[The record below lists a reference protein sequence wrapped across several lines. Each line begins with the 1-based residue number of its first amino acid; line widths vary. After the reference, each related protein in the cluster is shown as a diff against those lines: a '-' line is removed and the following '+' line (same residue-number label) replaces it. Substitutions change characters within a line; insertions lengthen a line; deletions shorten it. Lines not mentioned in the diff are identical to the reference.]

1 MISRNVIDLVI
12 NDLKQGYA
20 PNSNVALLNLIK
32 SEMGNLY
39 DDFITSAQKYYATDI
54 LRKMDSS
61 GYCPNTDALRA
72 WLDTYLMTKVNLL
85 NSLEEQYAD
94 IIHSIHCY
102 AVNGFGAEFNIT
114 DNDKWT
120 AVSEYIGDGN
130 NLDIEWEIIDFI
142 NFRHTELKSRMNE
155 IYDTIFN
162 NNVEKIEY
170 DPLTMPLSDLK
181 SSEIIRANVY
191 DEYGLVY
198 QVINTKNY
206 HLPHMSIGVITCNSP
221 RALEMYGYN
230 ENEIK
235 EIAKL
240 DIGETYL
247 SEDYG
252 NGVIVLRMA

>member
-20 PNSNVALLNLIK
+20 PNSNETLLNLIK
-32 SEMGNLY
+32 SEMGEAY
-39 DDFITSAQKYYATDI
+39 DDFVISAKKYYANDI
-54 LRKMDSS
+54 LKKMDSA
-61 GYCPNTDALRA
+61 GYCPNNSTIKE
-72 WLDTYLMTKVNLL
+72 WLDGYLLSKVNLL
-85 NSLEEQYAD
+85 DNLEEQFAD
-94 IIHSIHCY
+94 VIHSIHCY
-102 AVNGFGAEFNIT
+102 AVNGFGNEFQIT
-114 DNDKWT
+114 DDDKWA
-120 AVSEYIGDGN
+120 AVSEYVGNAN

-142 NFRHTELKSRMNE
+142 NFKHTELKSRMNE

-162 NNVEKIEY
+162 CGVAVKH

-181 SSEIIRANVY
+181 SRETLRVDVT